1 MKILWVIHVASQAQL
16 FPKSS
21 LPGNLS
27 QHLLKKSLVFLDLK
41 EKTDLTYYIHRHTFL
56 SQTRTNHFLD
66 SKMLVFFVVDF
77 ILIFTVQLE
86 CSNITKSNRGYIIS
100 PWVQVPI
107 SDKQL
112 YTISSRECCSFD
124 FDISRFDSTY
134 ICRTFSIMVIY
145 KEDKQK

>member
-27 QHLLKKSLVFLDLK
+27 QHLLKKTLVFLDLK

-77 ILIFTVQLE
+77 ILIFIVQLE
-86 CSNITKSNRGYIIS
+86 CSDITKSNRGYIIS
-100 PWVQVPI
+100 PMSTSTNIWQAIIYHLFQRMLLVWLRYIEVW
-107 SDKQL
+107 L
-112 YTISSRECCSFD
+112 YIHLQNIF
-124 FDISRFDSTY
+124 Y
-134 ICRTFSIMVIY
+134 NGNL
-145 KEDKQK
+145 